1 MNGFFEYLE
10 EKGVNDIRKL
20 TGFVDRFLQDP
31 SIFYDLTDAQRTA
44 MEKKIDATL
53 AFFKNEKD

>member
-20 TGFVDRFLQDP
+20 TGFVDRFLLDFWP
-31 SIFYDLTDAQRTA
+31 
-44 MEKKIDATL
+44 
-53 AFFKNEKD
+53 